1 LPCRTKITK
10 MDFLLEGETLSP
22 PTDPKI
28 KLIMPTSSLN
38 LLLRQLDC
46 SPEVKGHMHI
56 QQ

>member
-1 LPCRTKITK
+1 

-22 PTDPKI
+22 PTYPKI
-28 KLIMPTSSLN
+28 KLIMPTSLLK